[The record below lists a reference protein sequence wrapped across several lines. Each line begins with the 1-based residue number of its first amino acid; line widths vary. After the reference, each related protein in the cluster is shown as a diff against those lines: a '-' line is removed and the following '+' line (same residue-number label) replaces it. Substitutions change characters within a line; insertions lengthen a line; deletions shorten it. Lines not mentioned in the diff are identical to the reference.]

1 MAKPKQFRPML
12 APSDSPMKNL
22 EYFQKLQLPL
32 FASPK
37 YDGIR
42 CVTKMRQDVIANSE
56 LEMVGSGPFVEKC
69 LSRTLLALPSAQ
81 VQRLFSPFQDLDGE
95 IIVGNPSD
103 FDVYNR
109 TQSHVMSDDKPADD
123 IRFLV
128 FDCADEEVQHVP
140 FETRLDY
147 ARDQVAYF
155 KKIYPN
161 SRVEMVEQ
169 TLCRTIDD
177 ILDYEAWALAEGY
190 EGIMLKSP
198 GAIYKHGRGT
208 FKEGYIYKLKRE
220 QDDEGV
226 ITGFVEQETNLN
238 EATEDACGLTKRSDK
253 AEFKIGANTLG
264 RFVVD
269 FGGLSIA
276 VAPGSAT
283 HSQRKSI
290 WDNQQQYL
298 GRVITFRHFSHGAKD
313 LPRFPRFIGFK
324 DKMNL

>member
-226 ITGFVEQETNLN
+226 IEGFVEQKTNLN
-238 EATEDACGLTKRSDK
+238 HATTSEVGLLKRSTKKLLMVD
-253 AEFKIGANTLG
+253 ANTLG
-264 RFVVD
+264 NFIVRFNGELID
-269 FGGLSIA
+269 
-276 VAPGSAT
+276 VAPGAAT
-283 HSQRKSI
+283 HVQRNHI
-290 WDNQQQYL
+290 WDNQAYYL
-298 GRVITFRHFSHGAKD
+298 GKIITFRHFAHGAKD
-313 LPRFPRFIGFK
+313 KPRFPRFVGFK
-324 DKMNL
+324 DKMNM